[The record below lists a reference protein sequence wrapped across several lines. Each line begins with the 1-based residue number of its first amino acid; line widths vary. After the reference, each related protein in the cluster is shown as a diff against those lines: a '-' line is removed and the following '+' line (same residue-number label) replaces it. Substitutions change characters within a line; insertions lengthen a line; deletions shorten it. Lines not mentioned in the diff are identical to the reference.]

1 MEFRSIII
9 HNIPVFPIQVIAV
22 KHHGLIQYFSSTPRC
37 RAIASRGYKPQIKS
51 ISNNPFPSALS
62 IPQLQS

>member
-37 RAIASRGYKPQIKS
+37 RAIASRGYKFQINT
-51 ISNNPFPSALS
+51 ISDNPFLPASS